1 MSQTVTVTLAAG
13 EEKTTTLSVTPTDA
27 DRNPADDVRVT
38 VTPTDDAVSDE
49 TAVTVPNT
57 IPDDQWIVGADPD
70 TDRVAFLD
78 ATSVSTTADDIELG
92 ATLSQAERDRL
103 ATLDDVGDVDRVATA
118 FGAFRRISR
127 DGGGTIPVEPPAQL
141 SPPFKRRQVHP
152 LAFDTEQITPNR
164 YQATLRLGL
173 GRPRAREPL
182 VGGEARVVD
191 SVTVTVSGGGGDSVT
206 LESPVNEVSPG
217 DRIARVV
224 PPRRQDSDEELV
236 SVTDSDWAF
245 TFAATTVGLSAQQ
258 VGQVARQSA
267 PSGVEVTLPVRLNV
281 EQAVDIMAAGSRVA
295 GVVERQIPD
304 GQNRRRDTLPDDEAT
319 ASVSAPDGAPVG
331 GGTWRLINWSLEWVR
346 PGRLPVVA
354 ELTFGIE

>member
-1 MSQTVTVTLAAG
+1 MSQTATVTIAAG
-13 EEKTTTLSVTPTDA
+13 EQQTATLSVTPTDV
-27 DRNPADDVRVT
+27 DRDSANDVRVRVST
-38 VTPTDDAVSDE
+38 VDAGGSDE
-49 TAVTVPNT
+49 TAVTVPDT

-78 ATSVSTTADDIELG
+78 ATSVSTTADELELG

-118 FGAFRRISR
+118 FGAFRRISMS
-127 DGGGTIPVEPPAQL
+127 DGGTVPIEPPPQF
-141 SPPFKRRQVHP
+141 SPPFERRQVHP
-152 LAFDTEQITPNR
+152 VAFDTEQVTPNR

-182 VGGEARVVD
+182 AGGDARVVD
-191 SVTVTVSGGGGDSVT
+191 SVTVTLSGGAADGVT
-206 LESPVNEVSPG
+206 LEWPANEVSPG

-224 PPRRQDSDEELV
+224 PPSRQDSDEELV
-236 SVTDSDWAF
+236 SVTEADWGF
-245 TFAATTVGLSAQQ
+245 TFAATTVGLSSRQ
-258 VGQVARQSA
+258 VGRLTRQSA

-281 EQAVDIMAAGSRVA
+281 DQAADIMAAGSRVA
-295 GVVERQIPD
+295 GVVERRVPD

-319 ASVSAPDGAPVG
+319 ASVSVPRGAPVD
-331 GGTWRLINWSLEWVR
+331 GGTWRLIDWRLEWVR
-346 PGRLPVVA
+346 PGRLPVVG